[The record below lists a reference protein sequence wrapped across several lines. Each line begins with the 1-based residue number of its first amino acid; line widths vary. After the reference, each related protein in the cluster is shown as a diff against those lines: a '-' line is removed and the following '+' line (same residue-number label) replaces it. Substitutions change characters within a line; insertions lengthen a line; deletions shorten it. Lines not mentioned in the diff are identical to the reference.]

1 MDGLIETVQDAV
13 LVVHGG
19 AGRDIERMRQSPEH
33 DAACR
38 AGLEAALW
46 AGFSVLQEGRSALDA
61 VEAAVR
67 YLEDDPN
74 FNAGR
79 GASLAYSGMAELDA
93 SIMDGATGQAGA
105 VAGVTTVKNPITLA
119 RAVMEKSP
127 FVFMVAPG
135 AEEFADEI
143 GVERVENSYFLTP
156 GRIAQLERLK
166 ASGDVALTAALPTQ
180 DNQKLGT
187 VGAAAR
193 DGNGNLAAAT
203 STGGMGGKRF
213 GRVGD
218 SPLIG
223 AGTWADNATCAL
235 SCTGHGEYFIR
246 KAIAH
251 DVAARM
257 AYAGIPLK
265 NACAATLAALTEAGG
280 AGGFVALD
288 SRGNAALPFNT
299 PGMYRGCITS
309 DGAIHIAIYADEEDD
324 EG

>member
-1 MDGLIETVQDAV
+1 MSGMMIETVQDAV

-19 AGRDIERMRQSPEH
+19 AGRDIQPGNQSAEH

-46 AGFSVLQEGRSALDA
+46 AGFSVLQEGGSALDA

-67 YLEDDPN
+67 YLEDDQY

-79 GASLAYSGMAELDA
+79 GASLAYSGQAELDA

-105 VAGVTTVKNPITLA
+105 VAGVTTIKNPIALA

-127 FVFMVAPG
+127 FVLMVAPG
-135 AEEFADEI
+135 AEEFADDI
-143 GVERVENSYFLTP
+143 GVERVENAYFIIP
-156 GRIAQLERLK
+156 ERVAQLERLK
-166 ASGDVALTAALPTQ
+166 ETGSVALTAALPTQ

-193 DGNGNLAAAT
+193 DEHGNLAAAT
-203 STGGMGGKRF
+203 STGGMGGKRY

-218 SPLIG
+218 SPIIG
-223 AGTWADNATCAL
+223 AGTWADNRTCAI

-246 KAIAH
+246 QSIAH

-265 NACAATLAALTEAGG
+265 NACAAALAALTESGG

-288 SRGNAALPFNT
+288 AQGNAALPFNT

-309 DGAIHIAIYADEEDD
+309 DGAIHIAIYPDEEE